1 MTPTFAQRLKDKSR
15 ATFRALGRFAPGRG
29 GRARALRWSLVGVTA
44 VLAAG
49 ILWLYFLDW
58 NTMRGPLAR
67 YASYRLGRQ
76 VRIEGDLDVRLFRLT
91 PLVLVSGL
99 TVANPSW
106 VGRDPAAKIPRMT
119 LSFRLLPLFV
129 GKLILPSVE
138 LDEPDIQ
145 IVRDKQKRTNWDF
158 GHSNNGW
165 KLPPIHR
172 FLVGNGQLKID
183 DQLRKIEFRGTISS
197 QESAIGGAS
206 AFQLTGQG
214 TLNGHNFLA
223 EIHGGPLINVDE
235 SRPYNFA
242 ADIHS
247 GATHIVGYGA
257 FPKPFDLGQFWTKAT
272 FSGTN
277 LSDLY
282 YLTGVAFPGTPPYRL
297 TGTLSRNGPV
307 YKFFQFSGTV
317 GESDL
322 RGDLTVQA
330 DVDPSYLT
338 AVLRSHQLRFQD
350 LGALI
355 GAAPPPGAVA
365 SSSTLLPDTPLHLE
379 RIRQTD
385 ADVEYDA
392 ESVKSRDFPLRG
404 LHVHVVADKGVL
416 SLKPVAFEFL
426 RGKFSGSLKIDA
438 RKELARTDIDARITD
453 MSLKQFFSGNPPP
466 FDGVLQARVVAHG
479 EGNSVHKLG
488 STADGAVTMAVPRG
502 KIRKLF
508 AELTGINLLNSIGLL
523 LTNDKSEVGV
533 RCAVAHFDVHD
544 GVMHA
549 QPLIIDTE
557 PVLVEGSGSVDLGHE
572 TLDLTVSGK
581 PKEFRLG
588 RVHVPITI
596 SGPLAAPGIGVKPEA
611 VTLQG
616 GGAVALGALINPFA
630 ALLAFIDPGLVKD
643 ANCGALAADAAHG
656 PAPVK
661 AHRRVTKS
669 PKARPAK
676 KHVAPFH

>member
-1 MTPTFAQRLKDKSR
+1 M
-15 ATFRALGRFAPGRG
+15 LGRFVPGRG
-29 GRARALRWSLVGVTA
+29 GRSRPLLWSLAAALA

-76 VRIEGDLDVRLFRLT
+76 VRIEGPLDVDLFRLT
-91 PLVLVSGL
+91 PVVSASGL

-106 VGRDPAAKIPRMT
+106 VGRPLAADIPRMT
-119 LSFRLLPLFV
+119 LSFRLLPLLV
-129 GKLILPSVE
+129 GKLIMRRVE
-138 LDEPDIQ
+138 LDGPDIQ

-172 FLVGNGQLKID
+172 FLIRNGRLDIE
-183 DQLRKIEFRGTISS
+183 DQLRKMKFSGTISS
-197 QESAIGGAS
+197 HESADGGAS

-214 TLNGHNFLA
+214 TLNAHSFLA
-223 EIHGGPLINVDE
+223 EIRGGPLINVDE
-235 SRPYNFA
+235 SKPYNFT

-247 GATHIVGYGA
+247 GATHIIGHGA
-257 FPKPFDLGQFWTKAT
+257 FPKPFDLGQFWAAAT
-272 FSGTN
+272 FSGAN
-277 LSDLY
+277 LSDVY

-307 YKFFQFSGTV
+307 YKFFQFSGIV
-317 GESDL
+317 GQTDL

-350 LGALI
+350 LGPLI
-355 GAAPPPGAVA
+355 GAAPSSAAA
-365 SSSTLLPDTPLHLE
+365 STTLLPDTPLHLE

-392 ESVKSRDFPLRG
+392 DSVKSRDFPLRG
-404 LHVHVVADKGVL
+404 LHVHVVADNGVL
-416 SLKPVAFEFL
+416 SLSPVAFEFL
-426 RGKFSGSLKIDA
+426 RGKLSGTLKIDA
-438 RKELARTDIDARITD
+438 RPALPRTDIDARI
-453 MSLKQFFSGNPPP
+453 SNLGLQQFVSGNPPP
-466 FDGVLQARVVAHG
+466 FEGVLQAHVVAHG
-479 EGNSVHKLG
+479 EGNSVHKVG
-488 STADGAVTMAVPRG
+488 STADGAVTLAIPSG

-508 AELTGINLLNSIGLL
+508 AELTGINVLNSVGLM

-533 RCAVAHFDVHD
+533 RCAVAHFDIRD

-549 QPLIIDTE
+549 RPLIIDTD
-557 PVLVEGSGSVDLGHE
+557 PVLIQGSGDVDLAHE
-572 TLDLTVSGK
+572 TLDFSVTGK
-581 PKEFRLG
+581 PKEFRVG
-588 RVHVPITI
+588 RLRMPIRI
-596 SGPLAAPGIGVKPEA
+596 SGPLDAPKIGVKPDMA
-611 VTLQG
+611 TLQG
-616 GGAVALGALINPFA
+616 GGAAALGALINPFA
-630 ALLAFIDPGLVKD
+630 ALLAFIDPGLAKD
-643 ANCGALAADAAHG
+643 ANCGALAAEAAQG

-661 AHRRVTKS
+661 PRGPVTRKSRTRRDG
-669 PKARPAK
+669 
-676 KHVAPFH
+676 